1 MGQFEF
7 EECPSFFGCVCVCVC
22 VHHFVQYFPWKKSS
36 KMQEFTH
43 SVLILATLLLCSEG
57 SLNHSIGIIGSLSV
71 KKKTMEFSWIFPNL
85 KLQIFLY
92 KNLSPPAIGR
102 PFFRSPR
109 KEMGFFVG
117 GELPALGRPITINEA
132 ADHIFGSSVNQGKKD
147 VRLDK
152 SLRNE
157 KVQRFVLNNYPVHLF
172 SLFWIWIEWW

>member
-1 MGQFEF
+1 MKKIKQNARIHTFGPDFGYFTVVLRRKPQ
-7 EECPSFFGCVCVCVC
+7 SFHWHHWLTFGE
-22 VHHFVQYFPWKKSS
+22 KKDN
-36 KMQEFTH
+36 
-43 SVLILATLLLCSEG
+43 G
-57 SLNHSIGIIGSLSV
+57 
-71 KKKTMEFSWIFPNL
+71 IFPNL

-92 KNLSPPAIGR
+92 KILSPPAIGR
-102 PFFRSPR
+102 SFFRSPR

-147 VRLDK
+147 VRLEK

-172 SLFWIWIEWW
+172 SLF